1 MGTVYDRV
9 SDTEFRETVE
19 ATDTKVRVHSIGQL
33 LDDRRALS
41 QQVARQ
47 TKELNDAIAMANA
60 ELSKID
66 VLLAQAAELGVKEAK
81 IIDEP
86 MAQKEIV

>member
-1 MGTVYDRV
+1 MAIYEKL
-9 SDTEFRETVE
+9 SDTEFRETTKV
-19 ATDTKVRVHSIGQL
+19 TDTKVIVHSIGQL

-41 QQVARQ
+41 QQIARQ

-60 ELSKID
+60 ELAKID
-66 VLLAQAAELGVKEAK
+66 ALLTQATKLGVKEAK

>member
-1 MGTVYDRV
+1 MAIYEKL
-9 SDTEFRETVE
+9 SDTEFRETTEV
-19 ATDTKVRVHSIGQL
+19 TDIKVIVHSIGQL

-66 VLLAQAAELGVKEAK
+66 VLLAQATELGVKEAK

>member
-1 MGTVYDRV
+1 MAIYEKL
-9 SDTEFRETVE
+9 SDTEFRETTEV
-19 ATDTKVRVHSIGQL
+19 TDTKVIVHSIGQL

-41 QQVARQ
+41 QQIARQ
-47 TKELNDAIAMANA
+47 TEELNDAIAMANA
-60 ELSKID
+60 ELAKID
-66 VLLAQAAELGVKEAK
+66 ALLTQATELGVKEAK

>member
-1 MGTVYDRV
+1 MAIYEKL
-9 SDTEFRETVE
+9 SDTEFRETTKV
-19 ATDTKVRVHSIGQL
+19 TDTKVIVHSIGQL

-41 QQVARQ
+41 QQIARQ

-66 VLLAQAAELGVKEAK
+66 VLLAQATELGVKEAK

-86 MAQKEIV
+86 MVQKEIV

>member
-1 MGTVYDRV
+1 MAIYEKL
-9 SDTEFRETVE
+9 SDTEFRETTEV
-19 ATDTKVRVHSIGQL
+19 TDTKVIVHSIGQL

-66 VLLAQAAELGVKEAK
+66 VLLAQATKLGVKEAK

>member
-1 MGTVYDRV
+1 MAIYEKL
-9 SDTEFRETVE
+9 SDTEFRETTEV
-19 ATDTKVRVHSIGQL
+19 TDTKVIVHSIGQL

-66 VLLAQAAELGVKEAK
+66 VLLAQATELGVKEETVL
-81 IIDEP
+81 EP
-86 MAQKEIV
+86 ELIATE

>member
-19 ATDTKVRVHSIGQL
+19 ATDTKVIVHSIGQL

-41 QQVARQ
+41 QQIAWQ
-47 TKELNDAIAMANA
+47 TEELNGALQWRMQSC
-60 ELSKID
+60 LR
-66 VLLAQAAELGVKEAK
+66 
-81 IIDEP
+81 
-86 MAQKEIV
+86 

>member
-1 MGTVYDRV
+1 MAIYEKL
-9 SDTEFRETVE
+9 SDTEFRETTEV
-19 ATDTKVRVHSIGQL
+19 TDTKVIVHSIGQL

-41 QQVARQ
+41 QQIARQ
-47 TKELNDAIAMANA
+47 TEELNGAIAMANA
-60 ELSKID
+60 ELAKID
-66 VLLAQAAELGVKEAK
+66 VLLAQATKLGVKEAK

>member
-1 MGTVYDRV
+1 MAIYEKL
-9 SDTEFRETVE
+9 SDTEFRETTEV
-19 ATDTKVRVHSIGQL
+19 TDTKVIVHSIGQL

-41 QQVARQ
+41 QQIARQ

-60 ELSKID
+60 ELAKID
-66 VLLAQAAELGVKEAK
+66 ALLTQATELGVKEAK